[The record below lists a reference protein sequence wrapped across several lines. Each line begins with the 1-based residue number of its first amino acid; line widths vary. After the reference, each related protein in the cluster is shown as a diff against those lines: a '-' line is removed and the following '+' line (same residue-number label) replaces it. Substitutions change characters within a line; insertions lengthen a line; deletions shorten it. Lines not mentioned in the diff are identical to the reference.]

1 MNAIFTHHHVCPYR
15 VLHMRASDGQHET
28 PTVEAPSTNDEIQS
42 IMSQSQSNDA
52 PIASYG
58 SSNSNNVLTSI
69 QSGSLK
75 RFNRMPRS
83 VRNAGDEDSDE
94 DDAND
99 VSRYHDCNEP
109 LQSVF
114 APISTSQPAFNP
126 YEHASTSS
134 HTRHHD
140 DANPPHQR
148 IAVAALP
155 NLEFDQFTM
164 SRGFSASSP
173 SLYSQP
179 ESTSRRNSN
188 ESDPRRKN
196 FARNATASSSNY
208 FM

>member
-1 MNAIFTHHHVCPYR
+1 MLRI
-15 VLHMRASDGQHET
+15 RARDDQDESNGAAAEG
-28 PTVEAPSTNDEIQS
+28 PSNNDEIQS

-69 QSGSLK
+69 QSGSMK
-75 RFNRMPRS
+75 RFNRLPRHT
-83 VRNAGDEDSDE
+83 DDSDE
-94 DDAND
+94 DEAND
-99 VSRYHDCNEP
+99 GSRYHDCSEP
-109 LQSVF
+109 NQTVF

-126 YEHASTSS
+126 YDHVSTSS
-134 HTRHHD
+134 HPQPRND
-140 DANPPHQR
+140 DAANPPHQR

-188 ESDPRRKN
+188 ESDPRRKD
-196 FARNATASSSNY
+196 FARNTTASSSNY